1 MWLVSCL
8 PRVQKPSNW
17 SLGFSQKE
25 LAPVL
30 LSYCVCDKKERAFY
44 FIILLMLPNFSFLKS
59 LRMFYLFILQLTRS
73 LIALHSENKFC
84 MTLVISD
91 CFNQIFCLFKILLMT
106 KDVLE
111 THSMIYLLIFIWLFF
126 VLNVWRI
133 CFRTHRSLKV
143 LYLLCCAVLCFA

>member
-1 MWLVSCL
+1 MLDGLPSSLLPLEEAGCSVSLWLCDYMVLHWEEELQKSMPQIFLPASVWLVSCL

-30 LSYCVCDKKERAFY
+30 LSYCVYEKERAFY

-59 LRMFYLFILQLTRS
+59 FFYIRMFYLFILQLTCS

-84 MTLVISD
+84 MTLVIS
-91 CFNQIFCLFKILLMT
+91 N
-106 KDVLE
+106 VL
-111 THSMIYLLIFIWLFF
+111 
-126 VLNVWRI
+126 
-133 CFRTHRSLKV
+133 
-143 LYLLCCAVLCFA
+143 AFAYGQPA